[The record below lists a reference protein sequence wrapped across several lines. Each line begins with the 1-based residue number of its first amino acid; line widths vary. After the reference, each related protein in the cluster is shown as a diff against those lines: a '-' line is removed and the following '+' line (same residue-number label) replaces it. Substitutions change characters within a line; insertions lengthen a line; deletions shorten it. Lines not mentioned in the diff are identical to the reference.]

1 MPISGRID
9 LHMHSTVSDGTDS
22 PEQLLSRVTEKGI
35 SLFSLTDHDAIKG
48 GLEIID
54 LLKSGMPA
62 FITGVEISCR
72 DSEGKYHILG
82 YGYDPDAE
90 SIKSLVARSHSIRIG
105 KLQKRLDQLKEKFGF
120 EFTDDEVEGLKAL
133 DNPGKPHIGNLMV
146 KHAYA
151 PDRDT
156 AFKDFLNHI
165 SVKSENIGPEEA
177 IKEIKASGGIP
188 VLAHGFFGDG
198 DQLIIGDEMEQRMA
212 KLKGMGL
219 MGAEAFYNGFTPR
232 LTRTMLEYADRYDLF
247 VTAGSDYHGS
257 NKPLIDLGDN
267 GLDDLSEAPQRLIN
281 FLSEVADRTFNVV

>member
-22 PEQLLSRVTEKGI
+22 PEQLLSYVMEKGI
-35 SLFSLTDHDAIKG
+35 SLFSLTDHDDTKG
-48 GLEIID
+48 CLEMID
-54 LLKSGMPA
+54 LLGAGKPA

-120 EFTDDEVEGLKAL
+120 VFTEDEIEGLRAL
-133 DNPGKPHIGNLMV
+133 DNPGKPHLGELMIRHGYV
-146 KHAYA
+146 S
-151 PDRDT
+151 DMNT
-156 AFKDFLNHI
+156 AFKDYLNNL
-165 SVKSENIGPEEA
+165 SVKSENIGPAEA
-177 IKEIKASGGIP
+177 INEIRASGGIP

-198 DQLIIGDEMEQRMA
+198 DQTIIGDEMEHRMA
-212 KLKGMGL
+212 RLSEMGL
-219 MGAEAFYNGFTPR
+219 MGTETFYSGFSPR
-232 LTRTMLEYADRYDLF
+232 MIRTMLEYADRYDLF
-247 VTAGSDYHGS
+247 VTAGSDYHG
-257 NKPLIDLGDN
+257 KRKLVELGDT
-267 GLDDLSEAPQRLIN
+267 GLDDLSDAPQRLIN